1 MAKKKTKNK
10 VASTKYKKYVVSGT
24 SVTRK
29 QSCPKCGPG
38 IFLAEHKS
46 RSTCGKCGYTVFK
59 KE

>member
-1 MAKKKTKNK
+1 MAKKKAKNK
-10 VASTKYKKYVVSGT
+10 KPSAKYKKYTAQGD
-24 SVTRK
+24 SVARK

-38 IFLAEHKS
+38 IFLAEHKN